1 MKKRKLDV
9 ANYVNT
15 GGFNRLA
22 GRPAAPG
29 SWQPERSSRNWR
41 MVLTAAGAVF
51 LLTGMFF
58 VVF

>member
-1 MKKRKLDV
+1 MKKLGV

-29 SWQPERSSRNWR
+29 SWQPEQTSRRWR
-41 MVLTAAGAVF
+41 MFLALLGAAF
-51 LLTGMFF
+51 LGTGLLFIAF
-58 VVF
+58 